1 MEDASLP
8 DDTAAAR
15 PPAPATVICEEF
27 LKVLGRSEVEQPMI
41 CQRICVCQQ
50 FWRYQHYF
58 LPRWDWGIKKIV
70 CFGLGSFRNVEKEG
84 GPFPDRPHTYRD
96 VIRKKQLAEE
106 FNTRA
111 LDRHDALQAMLRH
124 VAAIEMASSMKFCS
138 SKRGVENHLIKS
150 YFKKLTLIQE
160 LSWSGSS
167 TKVPEKTVRELDKL
181 PPTAGYGGDQDL
193 IDIPVYFHDPEYSE
207 EDKDALKRLSEIFR
221 MAHLPPI
228 QVVDAAEQDGELT
241 VDEHTLV
248 YAVCAASVPQNIL
261 RQTSIPGAMICGD
274 LALDPGSKVDADR
287 VGSILRGYEEFKL
300 DRRRAPHTVGPSH
313 MYIRKDIVEQ
323 TEKEGIVPPYP
334 VNFPHD
340 YPYPHRS
347 WYLDKL
353 KKKGG
358 QGGQ

>member
-1 MEDASLP
+1 
-8 DDTAAAR
+8 R

-41 CQRICVCQQ
+41 CQRIC
-50 FWRYQHYF
+50 
-58 LPRWDWGIKKIV
+58 
-70 CFGLGSFRNVEKEG
+70 
-84 GPFPDRPHTYRD
+84 
-96 VIRKKQLAEE
+96 
-106 FNTRA
+106 
-111 LDRHDALQAMLRH
+111 AMLRH

-241 VDEHTLV
+241 VDEHTLEH
-248 YAVCAASVPQNIL
+248 APPANCS
-261 RQTSIPGAMICGD
+261 
-274 LALDPGSKVDADR
+274 SKVDADR

-353 KKKGG
+353 KKKG
-358 QGGQ
+358 